1 MKKQPKVEQQ
11 SLYNTNE
18 GSKSKTMSKSYKIVY
33 GADVE
38 DGSTL
43 YRHLESGLVVAD
55 IVTFGEWL
63 DELEQPKK

>member
-1 MKKQPKVEQQ
+1 MSKKQPKVEQQ

-18 GSKSKTMSKSYKIVY
+18 RSNTMSKSYKIVY

-63 DELEQPKK
+63 EELEQSKK